1 MQVLRK
7 KKKQMLPNSR
17 NKIFS
22 FFLLLTLFLLPACDN
37 RPKNVLSKK
46 EMVEVLTEYHL
57 LHGTLQVSNKY
68 YTPESNLYFQNLLQ
82 KHGITQAEFDSSMVW
97 YAKNPKKFER
107 IYAEVQLRLNN
118 LREDIAK
125 GKYQSPDSVGPR
137 MLTANLWNLH
147 PSYRFISDSART
159 KLPFKIQQPYLMM
172 QDIYE
177 LRFLQRIAPE
187 DSCIEPYVVM
197 RIHYA
202 NGKTDSIFQKTFND
216 SILRRYTLRLRAR
229 FPYKVDSITGL
240 LLGCKQYKGTFNA
253 QLDSIR
259 LLRYFVPEWQ
269 DSLKQ
274 VVEKNAAF
282 PQKIQTKRIR
292 PKEN

>member
-1 MQVLRK
+1 MPVSK
-7 KKKQMLPNSR
+7 KKKNPMSQSSL

-22 FFLLLTLFLLPACDN
+22 FFLLFLLFVLPACDD

-68 YTPESNLYFQNLLQ
+68 YTPESNLYFQYLLQ
-82 KHGITQAEFDSSMVW
+82 KHGVTQAEFDSSMVW

-107 IYAEVQLRLNN
+107 IYADVQLRLNN
-118 LREDIAK
+118 LREDIVK
-125 GKYQSPDSVGPR
+125 GKFQSFDSIGFR
-137 MLTANLWNLH
+137 MLTNNLWNLH
-147 PSYRFISDSART
+147 PSYHFTSDSVRT
-159 KLPFKIQQPYLMM
+159 KLPFKIQQPYLMT

-177 LRFLQRIAPE
+177 LRFLQRIAPQ
-187 DSCIEPYVVM
+187 DSSVDPYVVM

-229 FPYKVDSITGL
+229 LPYKIDSITGL
-240 LLGCKQYKGTFNA
+240 LLGCKQYKGTFHV

-269 DSLKQ
+269 DSLRQ
-274 VVEKNAAF
+274 MVEKNANSPEKF
-282 PQKIQTKRIR
+282 PAKKVR
-292 PKEN
+292 PKRN

>member
-1 MQVLRK
+1 MS
-7 KKKQMLPNSR
+7 PNSR

-68 YTPESNLYFQNLLQ
+68 YTPESNLYFQSLLQ

-125 GKYQSPDSVGPR
+125 GKYQSPDSMKTR

-147 PSYRFISDSART
+147 PSYRFTPDSART

-172 QDIYE
+172 QDVYE

-240 LLGCKQYKGTFNA
+240 LLGCKQYKGTFSA

-269 DSLKQ
+269 DSLRQ
-274 VVEKNAAF
+274 VVEKNAT
-282 PQKIQTKRIR
+282 PSQKIQTKRIR

>member
-1 MQVLRK
+1 
-7 KKKQMLPNSR
+7 MLLSSP

-22 FFLLLTLFLLPACDN
+22 FFLLLSLFLLPACDN

-46 EMVEVLTEYHL
+46 EMVNMLTEYHL
-57 LHGTLQVSNKY
+57 LHGTLQTTNQY
-68 YTPESNLYFQNLLQ
+68 YTPEGTLYFESLLK
-82 KHGITQAEFDSSMVW
+82 KHGITKAEFDSSMVW

-107 IYAEVQLRLNN
+107 IYAEVLQNLTH
-118 LREDIAK
+118 LREDIVK

-147 PSYRFISDSART
+147 PSYRFTPDSART
-159 KLPFKIQQPYLMM
+159 KLPFKIQQPYLMT
-172 QDIYE
+172 QDVYE
-177 LRFLQRIAPE
+177 LQFLERIAPE
-187 DSCIEPYVVM
+187 DSCVDPYVVM
-197 RIHYA
+197 KIHYA

-229 FPYKVDSITGL
+229 FPYKVDSVTGL
-240 LLGCKQYKGTFNA
+240 LLGCKQYNGNFNV

-259 LLRYFVPEWQ
+259 LLRYFVPQWQ

-274 VVEKNAAF
+274 VVEKNAAP
-282 PQKIQTKRIR
+282 PQKIQTKTIR

>member
-1 MQVLRK
+1 MSQSSL
-7 KKKQMLPNSR
+7 

-22 FFLLLTLFLLPACDN
+22 FFLLFLLFVLPACDD

-68 YTPESNLYFQNLLQ
+68 YTPESNLYFQYLLQ
-82 KHGITQAEFDSSMVW
+82 KHGVTQAEFDSSMVW

-107 IYAEVQLRLNN
+107 IYADVQLRLNN
-118 LREDIAK
+118 LREDIVK
-125 GKYQSPDSVGPR
+125 GKFQSFDSIGFR
-137 MLTANLWNLH
+137 MLTNNLWNLH
-147 PSYRFISDSART
+147 PSYHFTSDSVRT
-159 KLPFKIQQPYLMM
+159 KLPFKIQQPYLMT

-177 LRFLQRIAPE
+177 LRFLQRIAPQ
-187 DSCIEPYVVM
+187 DSSVDPYVVM

-216 SILRRYTLRLRAR
+216 NILRRYTLRLRAR
-229 FPYKVDSITGL
+229 LPYKIDSITGL
-240 LLGCKQYKGTFNA
+240 LLGCKQYKGTFHV

-269 DSLKQ
+269 DSLRQ
-274 VVEKNAAF
+274 MVEKNANSPEKF
-282 PQKIQTKRIR
+282 PAKKVR
-292 PKEN
+292 PKRN